1 MLAKVGAYGF
11 LRVVLPLFPD
21 ATVEFQ
27 EVILVIALASILYGS
42 VMAFT
47 QTNVRLIAGYSSV
60 AQLGFI
66 TAGIFALRADGA
78 DGAIL
83 QMVNHGLVVAP
94 LFVIVAILVE
104 RTGTEDL
111 REMGGMALR
120 APVLAALF
128 LIVTLA
134 TLAMPGLGQLHRRV
148 LHPQRPLPGED
159 RLRLRRDH
167 RRRDVG
173 LLRAAP
179 LPARRCT
186 TASPRASPR
195 VRSAGAT
202 ASSSAPL
209 VLCILGLA
217 LYPQLILQRTA
228 PTPACRTRVD
238 VAWISGLG
246 VDYSLGIDGLN
257 LFLILLT
264 AVLWV
269 GGIAFAAFR
278 EQERPQLF
286 FFLMLVAETAT
297 LGSFL
302 AQDLLL
308 FVLFFDFMLVPFYFL
323 FGSWGSDREGGPTAA
338 AATLKMMIY
347 TLIGSLL
354 MLVAAIAAAIISADG
369 GHLTFSIAAIQQQ
382 GLDVDSQRWIFWF
395 FAAAFLVKMPAFL
408 LHGWMPDAY
417 RAAPLPVLV
426 VFSGVLAKVGAYGF
440 LRVVLP
446 LFPDATVEFQ
456 EVILVIALA
465 SILYGS
471 VMAFT
476 QTNVRLIAGYSSVA
490 QLGFITA
497 GIFALRADG
506 ADGAILQMVNH
517 GLVVAPLFVIVAILV
532 ERTGTEDIRE
542 MGGMAL
548 RAPVLAALFLIVALA
563 TLAMPGLGQLHR
575 RVLHPQRPL
584 PGEDRLRLHRDQRR
598 RDVGLLRAAPL
609 PARDAQPQAGRDRL
623 ARDRLRDGVVLAP
636 LVLCILALAL
646 YPQLILHRTAPT
658 VQQTVASVTG
668 GDAPEAQLASGRR
681 AECRA

>member
-1 MLAKVGAYGF
+1 MSSFLLWTPLAFGIVGLF
-11 LRVVLPLFPD
+11 LPKRATGWWATLGAVVTLG
-21 ATVEFQ
+21 
-27 EVILVIALASILYGS
+27 IA
-42 VMAFT
+42 V
-47 QTNVRLIAGYSSV
+47 
-60 AQLGFI
+60 
-66 TAGIFALRADGA
+66 
-78 DGAIL
+78 
-83 QMVNHGLVVAP
+83 
-94 LFVIVAILVE
+94 
-104 RTGTEDL
+104 
-111 REMGGMALR
+111 GMALG
-120 APVLAALF
+120 F
-128 LIVTLA
+128 DSGSS
-134 TLAMPGLGQLHRRV
+134 GLQYSV
-148 LHPQRPLPGED
+148 D
-159 RLRLRRDH
+159 
-167 RRRDVG
+167 
-173 LLRAAP
+173 
-179 LPARRCT
+179 
-186 TASPRASPR
+186 
-195 VRSAGAT
+195 
-202 ASSSAPL
+202 
-209 VLCILGLA
+209 
-217 LYPQLILQRTA
+217 
-228 PTPACRTRVD
+228 TP
-238 VAWISGLG
+238 WISGLG

-264 AVLWV
+264 AVLWI

-278 EQERPQLF
+278 TQERPQLF
-286 FFLMLVAETAT
+286 FFLMLIAETAT

-338 AATLKMMIY
+338 AATLKMMIF

-354 MLVAAIAAAIISADG
+354 MLVGAIAAAIISADG

-382 GLDVDSQRWIFWF
+382 GLDLDSQRWIFWF

-446 LFPDATVEFQ
+446 LFPDATIEFQ
-456 EVILVIALA
+456 EVVLVIALA

-476 QTNVRLIAGYSSVA
+476 QTNMRLIAGYSSVA

-517 GLVVAPLFVIVAILV
+517 GLVVAPLFIIIAILV
-532 ERTGTEDIRE
+532 DRTGTEDIRKV
-542 MGGMAL
+542 GGMAL

-563 TLAMPGLGQLHR
+563 TLAMPGSANFI
-575 RVLHPQRPL
+575 
-584 PGEDRLRLHRDQRR
+584 GEFYILNGLFQAKIVFAFVAISGVAMSAYYALRLYQHAMHN
-598 RDVGLLRAAPL
+598 RAPSQQNNGIAS
-609 PARDAQPQAGRDRL
+609 REIGW
-623 ARDRLRDGVVLAP
+623 RDGVVLTP

-658 VQQTVASVTG
+658 VQQTVAGVTNG
-668 GDAPEAQLASGRR
+668 SAPEAQLASNSRSMGRKR
-681 AECRA
+681 DYASRNRPIDILSGGLPGESP